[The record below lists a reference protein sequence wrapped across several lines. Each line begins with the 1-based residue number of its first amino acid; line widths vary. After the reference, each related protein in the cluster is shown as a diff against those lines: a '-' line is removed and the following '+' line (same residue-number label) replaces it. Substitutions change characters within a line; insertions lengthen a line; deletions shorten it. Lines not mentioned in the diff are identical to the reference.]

1 MTRQVPHI
9 VSRVKTAVTEMN
21 YAQRRLFELR
31 TGLPSESRSASRRQM
46 DELEALFRAKAI

>member
-1 MTRQVPHI
+1 MTTTTRQARRMAA
-9 VSRVKTAVTEMN
+9 SVKQAVTQMN

-31 TGLPSESRSASRRQM
+31 TEVPTGNRGRQI